1 MGRCREAT
9 PHFRINGV
17 WPMTKY
23 IIQRLLAA
31 LPVLFGI
38 LFVTF
43 GLARLLPG
51 DPCVA
56 ILGEKANPVT
66 CAAFNTRYGLDKP
79 ILTQFGIYLR
89 DVTTGDLGVS
99 FRFGQPVTQMIAE
112 RLAVTIELAFSAMI
126 FAVLAG
132 MVLGVISAR
141 RHNTTVDVVTMI
153 GANIGVSVPVF
164 VLGLFLAYV
173 FAIGF
178 KDTPFALPP
187 SGRLSAGM
195 AVTSFVNKFNVSPDS
210 LFYRPAQFFTNL
222 YFVNSLLNLDGKLF
236 VDSLKHMLLPA
247 VALGTIPMAIIAR
260 MTRSSLLEV
269 LGQDYVRTA
278 RAKGLGER
286 VILTRHA
293 LRNALLPVV
302 TIIGLSLGFL
312 LSGAVLTETIFGFS
326 GVGRALYDGI
336 TARDYAVI
344 QGFTLVTAVV
354 FLVINLVVD
363 ILYGFLDPRIR
374 LT

>member
-1 MGRCREAT
+1 
-9 PHFRINGV
+9 
-17 WPMTKY
+17 MTKY
-23 IIQRLLAA
+23 IVQRVLAA
-31 LPVLFGI
+31 LPVLLGI

-43 GLARLLPG
+43 TLARLLPG

-56 ILGEKANPVT
+56 ILGEKANEVT

-79 ILTQFGIYLR
+79 ITTQFGIYLR
-89 DVTTGDLGVS
+89 DVLTGDLGMS
-99 FRFGQPVTQMIAE
+99 FRYGQPITRMIAE
-112 RLAVTIELAFSAMI
+112 RLAVTVELAFTAVL
-126 FAVLAG
+126 FAVIFG
-132 MVLGVISAR
+132 MLLGIISAKK
-141 RHNTTVDVVTMI
+141 HGSTTDVVTMI
-153 GANIGVSVPVF
+153 GANLGVSIPVF

-173 FAIGF
+173 FAILL

-195 AVTSFVNKFNVSPDS
+195 AVPALAKEWNIAEGRP
-210 LFYRPAQFFTNL
+210 LYRVAQFFTNF
-222 YFVNSLLNLDGKLF
+222 YSFNAIIHLDGKLF

-247 VALGTIPMAIIAR
+247 IALGTIPMALVAR

-269 LGQDYVRTA
+269 LGQDYTRTA
-278 RAKGLGER
+278 RAKGLSER
-286 VILTRHA
+286 VVLMRHA

-302 TIIGLSLGFL
+302 TIIGLEIGFM

-326 GVGRALYDGI
+326 GMGRALYDGI

-344 QGFTLVTAVV
+344 QGFTLVTAVM
-354 FLVINLVVD
+354 FLFVNLIVD